1 MSLNPIG
8 YVVQLPIPD
17 GVTLYLACFTRG
29 GVELTADLDRAM
41 LFDTE
46 GRAKDFAFHASFI
59 LSLDGRTFE
68 VEKCFEQ
75 VTLNGDADLLDDDSD
90 SPDDISI
97 HISCKRK

>member
-17 GVTLYLACFTRG
+17 GVTLYLARFTRG

-46 GRAKDFAFHASFI
+46 GRAKDARRISPFTRAS
-59 LSLDGRTFE
+59 S
-68 VEKCFEQ
+68 
-75 VTLNGDADLLDDDSD
+75 
-90 SPDDISI
+90 SPSTGAP
-97 HISCKRK
+97 SRWKSASSK

>member
-17 GVTLYLACFTRG
+17 GVTLYLARFTRG

-75 VTLNGDADLLDDDSD
+75 ATLNGDADLLDADDA
-90 SPDDISI
+90 PDDDNE
-97 HISCKRK
+97 